1 LRGLS
6 ESSKSPDFFYR
17 FIKNYKM
24 NEIAVFI
31 PAITIFIVAV
41 LIVLWLY
48 QMNQNIKKLKKL
60 VFALLY
66 LKQKEMKQKGVDIEL
81 KDLYE
86 RGEEL

>member
-1 LRGLS
+1 
-6 ESSKSPDFFYR
+6 
-17 FIKNYKM
+17 M

-66 LKQKEMKQKGVDIEL
+66 LKQKEMKQKGIDIDL

-86 RGEEL
+86 KGEEV

>member
-1 LRGLS
+1 
-6 ESSKSPDFFYR
+6 
-17 FIKNYKM
+17 M

-48 QMNQNIKKLKKL
+48 QMNQNIKKLKKI

-86 RGEEL
+86 KGEEL

>member
-1 LRGLS
+1 
-6 ESSKSPDFFYR
+6 
-17 FIKNYKM
+17 M

-31 PAITIFIVAV
+31 PAIAIFIVAV

-81 KDLYE
+81 KDLCE
-86 RGEEL
+86 KGEEL

>member
-1 LRGLS
+1 
-6 ESSKSPDFFYR
+6 
-17 FIKNYKM
+17 M

-86 RGEEL
+86 KGEEL

>member
-1 LRGLS
+1 
-6 ESSKSPDFFYR
+6 
-17 FIKNYKM
+17 M

-66 LKQKEMKQKGVDIEL
+66 LKQKEMKEPGVDIDL

-86 RGEEL
+86 KAEDL

>member
-1 LRGLS
+1 
-6 ESSKSPDFFYR
+6 
-17 FIKNYKM
+17 M

-66 LKQKEMKQKGVDIEL
+66 LKQKEMKQKGFDIEL

-86 RGEEL
+86 KGEEV

>member
-1 LRGLS
+1 
-6 ESSKSPDFFYR
+6 
-17 FIKNYKM
+17 M
-24 NEIAVFI
+24 NEISVFI

-86 RGEEL
+86 KGEEL

>member
-1 LRGLS
+1 
-6 ESSKSPDFFYR
+6 
-17 FIKNYKM
+17 M

-31 PAITIFIVAV
+31 PAITIFIGAV

-86 RGEEL
+86 KAEDL

>member
-1 LRGLS
+1 
-6 ESSKSPDFFYR
+6 
-17 FIKNYKM
+17 M

-31 PAITIFIVAV
+31 PAIAIFIVAV

-66 LKQKEMKQKGVDIEL
+66 LNQKEMKQKGVDIEL

-86 RGEEL
+86 KGEEL

>member
-1 LRGLS
+1 
-6 ESSKSPDFFYR
+6 
-17 FIKNYKM
+17 M

-66 LKQKEMKQKGVDIEL
+66 LKQNEMKQKGVDIEL

-86 RGEEL
+86 KGEEL

>member
-1 LRGLS
+1 
-6 ESSKSPDFFYR
+6 
-17 FIKNYKM
+17 M

-31 PAITIFIVAV
+31 PAITLFIVAI

-86 RGEEL
+86 KGEEL

>member
-1 LRGLS
+1 
-6 ESSKSPDFFYR
+6 
-17 FIKNYKM
+17 M

-31 PAITIFIVAV
+31 PAFTIFIVAV

-81 KDLYE
+81 KDLCE
-86 RGEEL
+86 KGEEL